1 MPTPDSSENQP
12 PIGYQISR
20 NGELLAEL
28 PTAELVSAIRSA
40 AVARMIQGLWCIAFF
55 VLGLV
60 AGGSLGFITASSLY
74 RWL

>member
-1 MPTPDSSENQP
+1 PV
-12 PIGYQISR
+12 GYQISR
-20 NGELLAEL
+20 DGELLAEL

-40 AVARMIQGLWCIAFF
+40 AVARMIQGLWCIAFL

-60 AGGSLGFITASSLY
+60 TGGSLGFIAGTSIQ